1 MALKAFISYS
11 HEDNACRLELEK
23 YLAPLKTGSYISLWS
38 DNVILPGAK
47 WNDEIVDNLRS
58 SDIIIFLLSSN
69 LLASDFVMSYELPIA
84 LELQKEKN
92 ISIIPILVSECLWE
106 ITPFKDFQFLPYHDK
121 SIHHNYWTGRQDE
134 AYAGVARGIHKLCA
148 KKYTFSTEAN
158 IESEIDQILRKEQRF
173 SPLLLKS
180 TWVGGEHA
188 LEDLIFAQPTI
199 SDIITTSAY
208 DLRTNIGGKV
218 TSDLFK
224 EYLLVRR
231 DIESHINRL
240 DNILSN
246 PYGTPARFVFLNGF
260 AGNGKTT
267 FLNYFIEE
275 YSEKYDFIVYDF
287 DKSILD
293 RDISESRDKNK
304 NKYIERAVLDI
315 LLSYLAENESDL
327 ISTFNLI
334 QVFRNELYKSNLID
348 EVFYDLTSQNLSGD
362 TQRDQFFD
370 LFKRLKKLGY
380 KDTFT
385 CFFIHIFIKSV
396 DSTTKIIIFD
406 NLDAINN
413 EHLGHYFFK
422 SLGEALWNADPI
434 SNSVLFKHKNID
446 FQRKFKFIFS
456 LRDAN
461 LENIV
466 PHIKSRLNI
475 IDEIRFKFSID
486 SKLYNEVVDNRIKFY
501 NKLCLNDGFQ
511 NKINNLEI
519 INYCFETF
527 LKDNYFNRVFVP
539 MFNYDFRGSSLTLLQ
554 SIIENIDYFSD
565 EVNQKNPISL
575 RGALVFHL
583 VKRLKVNNFLTSYDP
598 EISITKNGEIKP
610 YCFIDRM
617 LLLVVLHY
625 SRCKSKDYEDIDE
638 ASPVSIRVVIDNL
651 IGAYKLESIVR
662 SIAKCFLYHQEDW
675 VHLITVLNKEIK
687 DPDIF
692 IREVCSLYNKRSG
705 ELDRIKIR
713 INPSGYVFLRYVL
726 RHFEFYSYFGGNKK
740 PLFICNGEKKYNNTN
755 NSCYDF
761 EEIIEN
767 AFEVVSKHISAMK
780 LFYEKYYHNKMSREE
795 YRNSSF
801 AFKPIEK
808 DGRFATGYFHSTY
821 IITTHVEYID
831 RFRQHIFHKIE
842 KTDEK
847 ININRVIINKIEKYV
862 NLMKDG
868 LDDRSIKDFYYNYEN
883 IINIIK
889 KSNYYNLSELIR
901 QPTKL
906 P

>member
-1 MALKAFISYS
+1 LQ
-11 HEDNACRLELEK
+11 LEK
-23 YLAPLKTGSYISLWS
+23 YLAPLKNKNYISLWS
-38 DNVILPGAK
+38 DNIILPGAK
-47 WNDEIVDNLRS
+47 WNDEILENLHN

-69 LLASDFVMSYELPIA
+69 LLASDFVMNHELPIA
-84 LELQKEKN
+84 LELQQKKD
-92 ISIIPILVSECLWE
+92 ISIVPILVSECLWE
-106 ITPFKDFQFLPYHDK
+106 ITLFKDFQLLPFYDK
-121 SIHHNYWTGRQDE
+121 SIYHNYWTGRQDE
-134 AYAGVARGIHKLCA
+134 AYAEVARGIHKLCI
-148 KKYTFSTEAN
+148 KKYAHGTGEN
-158 IESEIDQILRKEQRF
+158 IEHKIDNILRKKHNISSVSINPDSKGDEN
-173 SPLLLKS
+173 
-180 TWVGGEHA
+180 A
-188 LEDLIFAQPTI
+188 LDQLISVQPTI
-199 SDIITTSAY
+199 GDIITTSAY
-208 DLRTNIGGKV
+208 DLRTNIGGKF

-224 EYLLVRR
+224 EYLLVKR
-231 DIESHINRL
+231 DIENHLDRL
-240 DNILSN
+240 DNLISN

-275 YSEKYDFIVYDF
+275 RSEKYDFIVYDF

-293 RDISESRDKNK
+293 RDISESRDRNK

-315 LLSYLAENESDL
+315 LLSYLAENESEL

-334 QVFRNELYKSNLID
+334 QIFRNELFKSNLI
-348 EVFYDLTSQNLSGD
+348 EEAFYDLTGEKLNGD
-362 TQRDQFFD
+362 TVKDQFFD

-396 DSTTKIIIFD
+396 DSTTKIIVFD

-434 SNSVLFKHKNID
+434 SNSSLFKHKNID

-461 LENIV
+461 LENII

-486 SKLYNEVVDNRIKFY
+486 SKLYNEVVDYRIKFY
-501 NKLCLNDGFQ
+501 NKLCLYDKFQ
-511 NKINNLEI
+511 NKIPNLKV
-519 INYCFETF
+519 INYCFDTF

-554 SIIENIDYFSD
+554 SIIDNLNHFSD

-575 RGALVFHL
+575 RGALVFNV
-583 VKRLKVNNFLTSYDP
+583 VKRLKINNFLSEYDP

-625 SRCKSKDYEDIDE
+625 SRCKLKDYEDIDE
-638 ASPVSIRVVIDNL
+638 ASPVSIRVIIDNL
-651 IGAYKLESIVR
+651 IGAYKLENIVR

-687 DPDIF
+687 DTDIF
-692 IREVCSLYNKRSG
+692 VREICSLYNKRSG

-740 PLFICNGEKKYNNTN
+740 PLFVCTGDKEYSNDTDYK
-755 NSCYDF
+755 YDF
-761 EEIIEN
+761 EIIMN
-767 AFEVVSKHISAMK
+767 NSFEVVSKHISAMK
-780 LFYEKYYHNKMSREE
+780 QFYEKHYHPKLTQEE

-801 AFKPIEK
+801 SFKPIEK
-808 DGRFATGYFHSTY
+808 DGRYGHGYFHSTY
-821 IITTHVEYID
+821 IITTHVEYIE
-831 RFRQHIFHKIE
+831 RFRQFVFQKIE
-842 KTDEK
+842 NIDEK
-847 ININRVIINKIEKYV
+847 RNINKIIVSQIERYV
-862 NLMKDG
+862 DLMRNG
-868 LDDRSIKDFYYNYEN
+868 VDDRAIKDFYHNYESK
-883 IINIIK
+883 IKIIK
-889 KSNYYNLSELIR
+889 QSNYNNFSELIR
-901 QPTKL
+901 QPTSAS
-906 P
+906 PPTVR

>member
-1 MALKAFISYS
+1 MAIKAFISYS

-38 DNVILPGAK
+38 DNIILPGAK

-69 LLASDFVMSYELPIA
+69 LLASDFVMNYELPIA

-134 AYAGVARGIHKLCA
+134 AYAGVARGIHKLCI

-158 IESEIDQILRKEQRF
+158 IEREIDQILRKEQCF

-180 TWVGGEHA
+180 TWVGDGHA
-188 LEDLIFAQPTI
+188 LENLIFAQPTI

-218 TSDLFK
+218 TSELFK

-231 DIESHINRL
+231 DIESHIIRL

-267 FLNYFIEE
+267 FLNYFIED

-315 LLSYLAENESDL
+315 LLSYLAESESEL

-334 QVFRNELYKSNLID
+334 QIFRNELYKSNLID
-348 EVFYDLTSQNLSGD
+348 EIFYDLTSQNLSGE
-362 TQRDQFFD
+362 TQKDQFFD

-396 DSTTKIIIFD
+396 DSTTKIIVFD

-501 NKLCLNDGFQ
+501 NKLCLHDKFQ
-511 NKINNLEI
+511 NKITNLEI

-583 VKRLKVNNFLTSYDP
+583 VKRLKVNNFLSSYDP

-638 ASPVSIRVVIDNL
+638 ASPVSIRVIIDNL

-692 IREVCSLYNKRSG
+692 IREICSLYNKRSG

-740 PLFICNGEKKYNNTN
+740 PLFICTGEKKYNNTN
-755 NSCYDF
+755 NFYYDF
-761 EEIIEN
+761 ETIMEN
-767 AFEVVSKHISAMK
+767 TFEVVSKHISAMK
-780 LFYEKYYHNKMSREE
+780 MFYEKHYHNKMSREE

-801 AFKPIEK
+801 SFKPIEK
-808 DGRFATGYFHSTY
+808 DGRFGTGYFHSTY

-831 RFRQHIFHKIE
+831 RFRQLIFHKIE
-842 KTDEK
+842 STDEK
-847 ININRVIINKIEKYV
+847 ISINRVIINQIEKYV

-868 LDDRSIKDFYYNYEN
+868 LDDRSIKDFYYNYESK
-883 IINIIK
+883 INIIK